1 MRFAS
6 TGQMKEIDRAAIQG
20 RGIPSL
26 LLMENAASAVTRAV
40 TERLVGLKAPR
51 VTVLCGPGNNGGD
64 GLACA
69 RQLLEQG
76 IQVRAILVGNPDKM
90 TQDAR
95 AMARR
100 LEQAGGTLE
109 RWDAAA
115 PGWQDCGCLV
125 DALFGVGLCR
135 EVEGDFRDAIA
146 AANAA
151 GVPIVSCDIPSGLHG
166 DTGAVL
172 GAAIRAE
179 QTVTFSCAK
188 PGLVRGEGPRC
199 AGVLTVAQI
208 GIPADLLP
216 EG

>member
-6 TGQMKEIDRAAIQG
+6 TEQMKEIDRAAIQG
-20 RGIPSL
+20 RGISSL
-26 LLMENAASAVTRAV
+26 LLMENAAAAVTRAV
-40 TERLVGLKAPR
+40 LEQLAASSSSG

-69 RQLLEQG
+69 RQLLAQG
-76 IQVRAILVGNPDKM
+76 IRVRAILVGDPGKM
-90 TQDAR
+90 TQDAIV
-95 AMARR
+95 MARR
-100 LEQAGGTLE
+100 LEQTGGTLE
-109 RWDAAA
+109 RWSTAA
-115 PGWQDCGCLV
+115 PGWQNCGCLV

-135 EVEGDFRDAIA
+135 EVKGEFRDAVA
-146 AANAA
+146 AANEA

-172 GAAIRAE
+172 GTAIRAA

-188 PGLVRGEGPRC
+188 PGLVQGQGPQY

-216 EG
+216 QE